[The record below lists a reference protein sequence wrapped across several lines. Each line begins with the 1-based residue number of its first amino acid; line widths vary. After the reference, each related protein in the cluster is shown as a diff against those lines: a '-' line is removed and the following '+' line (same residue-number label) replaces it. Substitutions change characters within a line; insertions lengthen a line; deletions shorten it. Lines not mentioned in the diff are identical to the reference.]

1 MVVKIDNW
9 TLVPLEFKK
18 HCQDLSIVFI
28 VQIAT
33 LYMNIPC
40 KVPNKWSINWF
51 SNISRD

>member
-1 MVVKIDNW
+1 MVGKIDNW
-9 TLVPLEFKK
+9 TLVPLEFKQ

-33 LYMNIPC
+33 LYMNIPYT
-40 KVPNKWSINWF
+40 VPNKWSINWF